1 MLPKNYKL
9 TFSRSEINDNDVYD
23 LLKTKTNIAI
33 VFNKLPKK
41 YLGRRV
47 IDGDIS
53 DLRFKDPKGVIVGL
67 LAKGKAK
74 KDPSGFT
81 VKL

>member
-1 MLPKNYKL
+1 
-9 TFSRSEINDNDVYD
+9 
-23 LLKTKTNIAI
+23 
-33 VFNKLPKK
+33 
-41 YLGRRV
+41 V

-53 DLRFKDPKGVIVGL
+53 DLRFKDRKGVIVGL